1 LNGSPC
7 SFGQILR
14 NGDECEQELSH
25 DEIVA
30 NMRVI
35 ITAGSDTTATTL
47 CGATW
52 YLLTHP
58 STLQRVQSEVRTAF
72 TRPEDITLRSVSQT
86 ETLPFLNAIIEET
99 LRCYPPLP
107 STLPRITGPLGAV
120 IDNRFVPANVC
131 FLLLQL

>member
-1 LNGSPC
+1 
-7 SFGQILR
+7 
-14 NGDECEQELSH
+14 
-25 DEIVA
+25 
-30 NMRVI
+30 MRVI